1 MPEGGKVQLGVK
13 LDARLQLANTKQAR
27 PPERSGKICITRVD
41 AITSNTNRRFELNR
55 WSFRVRVDVRRMMS
69 GYEKGEG
76 IAIFVQSIISAQ
88 QWRIAGLS
96 IGRI

>member
-1 MPEGGKVQLGVK
+1 
-13 LDARLQLANTKQAR
+13 
-27 PPERSGKICITRVD
+27 
-41 AITSNTNRRFELNR
+41 
-55 WSFRVRVDVRRMMS
+55 MMS
-69 GYEKGEG
+69 GYEKGGG